1 MSGKDSTKIESK
13 GFKIVLLQRH
23 TISCISFI
31 PVACE
36 RLRKEYLPTGFITV
50 KISYGG
56 RGPIMTTNDFL
67 NVERLSYFGEA
78 IGWFHAVINQMKSPS
93 FFFESGFSLCPS
105 SR

>member
-1 MSGKDSTKIESK
+1 M
-13 GFKIVLLQRH
+13 LLQRH

-36 RLRKEYLPTGFITV
+36 RSRKEYLPTGFITL

-67 NVERLSYFGEA
+67 NVERLSYFGEV
-78 IGWFHAVINQMKSPS
+78 IGWFHAGIQSNEKPK
-93 FFFESGFSLCPS
+93 FFLNRVFPFVHRHASYI
-105 SR
+105 

>member
-1 MSGKDSTKIESK
+1 M
-13 GFKIVLLQRH
+13 LLQRH

-31 PVACE
+31 REACE

-56 RGPIMTTNDFL
+56 RGPIMTTDDFL
-67 NVERLSYFGEA
+67 NVERLSYFGEV

>member
-1 MSGKDSTKIESK
+1 M
-13 GFKIVLLQRH
+13 LLQRH

-31 PVACE
+31 PVA
-36 RLRKEYLPTGFITV
+36 LRKEYLPTGFITL

-67 NVERLSYFGEA
+67 NVERLSYFGEV

-93 FFFESGFSLCPS
+93 FFLNRVFPFVHRHASHI
-105 SR
+105 